1 MRRRLSAEGWA
12 AALLLGLAVI
22 GWCVGSIHLALC
34 GTLGVV
40 VVLLLWVWQR
50 ACLTNVSFRRTLSH
64 ERAMFGEEITLSIEI
79 VNDKV
84 LPLTWLHVED
94 GVPQVLRIRGGTVE
108 DDTSHVAAVLHLLV
122 PMLPF
127 ARVRRRMVVECDR
140 RGAYTFGPARLESGD
155 PIAYGRRR
163 MRCEG
168 TDRLLVYPKV
178 FALQPPAIASR
189 MLFGDQR
196 SPAVLLG
203 DPSRVAGVREYVLG
217 DPLRHI
223 DWRATARTASVL
235 VRVYETTTALRVA
248 VFVDLRVPRVE
259 GQAAA
264 DLDEFTI
271 AVAASFISDLA
282 ARGVGV
288 GLFTTGSLDG
298 RRVTYPPSASASAL
312 TDTLEL
318 LARVST
324 VGRTTL
330 AELLVSEGRRFASG
344 VSVVVIAA
352 HFSEPTVEA
361 IADLRRRLPI
371 SSIWVGSDR
380 GAPPPAGTVD
390 AREEVAYVEDWK
402 QRDTLELVG

>member
-155 PIAYGRRR
+155 PIAYGR
-163 MRCEG
+163 
-168 TDRLLVYPKV
+168 
-178 FALQPPAIASR
+178 
-189 MLFGDQR
+189 
-196 SPAVLLG
+196 
-203 DPSRVAGVREYVLG
+203 
-217 DPLRHI
+217 
-223 DWRATARTASVL
+223 
-235 VRVYETTTALRVA
+235 
-248 VFVDLRVPRVE
+248 
-259 GQAAA
+259 
-264 DLDEFTI
+264 
-271 AVAASFISDLA
+271 
-282 ARGVGV
+282 
-288 GLFTTGSLDG
+288 
-298 RRVTYPPSASASAL
+298 
-312 TDTLEL
+312 
-318 LARVST
+318 
-324 VGRTTL
+324 
-330 AELLVSEGRRFASG
+330 ELLVRAKMDEKDIVAIEQKVAEEIEEAVKFADESPELAFEKLSEFTYK
-344 VSVVVIAA
+344 
-352 HFSEPTVEA
+352 E
-361 IADLRRRLPI
+361 
-371 SSIWVGSDR
+371 
-380 GAPPPAGTVD
+380 
-390 AREEVAYVEDWK
+390 
-402 QRDTLELVG
+402 